1 SEEVGD
7 GVADVIKAMVRNAAE
22 VVATPEG
29 VAEIPGNGGG
39 ELLIERQH
47 APQEC
52 ILTLIYEAL
61 DRVHDAAEGESLNG
75 RATRVLLLGTLRG
88 GVDDPAFGMAGS
100 QLLDR
105 RHAALVARCIQGVDE
120 VGPQSTDHF
129 WDKDAFARTHGNET
143 VVTLAGLVAQDD
155 TALGKTERLR
165 CVLVD
170 LLQSRDDLRSLVPE
184 HHDALVENRV
194 DQELDRFLELA
205 LKLRPLVTDRADC
218 RFEGVDSLRLEVV

>member
-1 SEEVGD
+1 VRTDAAEGVIAEFAGQLYISVVAPGVAVLLVFLSEEVGD
-7 GVADVIKAMVRNAAE
+7 SVADVIERMVGDGLE
-22 VVATPEG
+22 VVPTPEG

-47 APQEC
+47 APQDR
-52 ILTLIYEAL
+52 ILALIYEAL

-129 WDKDAFARTHGNET
+129 WDEDALTGTHRDESIVALT
-143 VVTLAGLVAQDD
+143 GLITGED
-155 TALGKTERLR
+155 TASCKTETLGF
-165 CVLVD
+165 VLID
-170 LLQSRDDLRSLVPE
+170 FFQAGDNASSLVPKCD
-184 HHDALVENRV
+184 DALVV
-194 DQELDRFLELA
+194 
-205 LKLRPLVTDRADC
+205 
-218 RFEGVDSLRLEVV
+218 

>member
-1 SEEVGD
+1 
-7 GVADVIKAMVRNAAE
+7 
-22 VVATPEG
+22 G

-47 APQEC
+47 APQDR

-129 WDKDAFARTHGNET
+129 WGEDAFAGPHGGQP
-143 VVTLAGLVAQDD
+143 VIPLLGLVAGDD

-165 CVLVD
+165 FVLVD

-184 HHDALVENRV
+184 PHDSLVENRV
-194 DQELDRFLELA
+194 DQELDRFLQLA
-205 LKLRPLVTDRADC
+205 LQLRPLVTDRSD
-218 RFEGVDSLRLEVV
+218 RGLEGVDSLRLEVVKRVSHLV